1 MLHSLPVQILTNFL
15 AYFSNS
21 NYKDSTIYVVKYMKY
36 LEQSISQAT
45 RFCGGLGH
53 WSTNIFPFLFCL
65 WTLAMGW
72 TLTNRL
78 IEKRGREA
86 WNVLVWLG
94 LPCSTSVFTTRRE
107 WRACPRKPTGPRRMR
122 NNKEDL
128 NQMHAQ
134 ELITALDHLQL
145 NHSHKSKKSNLDL
158 HATSFRVVCDVALLW
173 L

>member
-65 WTLAMGW
+65 WTLAMGR

-78 IEKRGREA
+78 IEKKGKRGLKCTCVVGFALFHVCLYHE
-86 WNVLVWLG
+86 
-94 LPCSTSVFTTRRE
+94 
-107 WRACPRKPTGPRRMR
+107 KRM
-122 NNKEDL
+122 KS
-128 NQMHAQ
+128 MPQ
-134 ELITALDHLQL
+134 ETHWSQK
-145 NHSHKSKKSNLDL
+145 NEK
-158 HATSFRVVCDVALLW
+158 
-173 L
+173 